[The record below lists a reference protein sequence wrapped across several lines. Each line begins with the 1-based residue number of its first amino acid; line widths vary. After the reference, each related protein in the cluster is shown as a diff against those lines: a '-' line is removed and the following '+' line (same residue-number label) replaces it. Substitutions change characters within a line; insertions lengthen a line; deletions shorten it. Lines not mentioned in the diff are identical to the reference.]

1 MSTDRKKVDGRAVRY
16 QDRRPKLLDA
26 VTQYVLDHGAAELSL
41 RPVAVAVGV
50 THATLLRHFSTK
62 EGLISAVAQ
71 HIRESFEHDL
81 TTDPQL
87 TTAESSIELA
97 RAVWRKLCNPHQ
109 RRQFAL
115 LFELASNRSRNRN
128 TVDPHQLSE
137 SMVGKWV
144 AMIAEQLQADGWTKD
159 QAILRATLFL
169 AQIRGLQLDLLL
181 TNDHVRLDAAFEI
194 SLEQLH
200 H

>member
-1 MSTDRKKVDGRAVRY
+1 MSTDGKKVDGRTMRY
-16 QDRRPKLLDA
+16 RDRRPKLLDA
-26 VTQYVLDHGAAELSL
+26 VTEYVLDHGAAELSL

-62 EGLISAVAQ
+62 EGLIAAVAQ

-87 TTAESSIELA
+87 TAAESSTELA
-97 RAVWRKLCNPHQ
+97 RAVWRKLCNPQQ

-115 LFELASNRSRNRN
+115 LFELASSRNRN

-144 AMIAEQLQADGWTKD
+144 AMIAEQLQADGWTED

-169 AQIRGLQLDLLL
+169 AQIRGMQLDLLL
-181 TNDHVRLDAAFEI
+181 TNDQLRLDAAFEI